1 MGNNLNI
8 DKANKLKPNYEPKA
22 ASVTSNQ
29 TQSIVVVPVGK
40 AAEEDNPITKLI
52 NSDAFKALPKD
63 EQLAELKKM
72 LPNLDE
78 SQINE
83 ILSTSKKEAPEVT
96 DGGAVK
102 PEVTDDETK
111 PEVTVP
117 KGEDKAVP
125 KEQADMKAIAQVG
138 AQIGIKNPTVDDLKV
153 IYNALSKK
161 APDELSPAE
170 KKVMEFIGALSSQEN
185 RPQQMMKLLAENAQ
199 AIDNIIP
206 KEVLESKEWKSKTP
220 EEKLYARIEIVLD
233 KLDPNFAKIED
244 PAQKEAYMKGVLG
257 SIAEA
262 MNGGQK
268 MSETEKDYHISVIA
282 FLADAAEQKGVT
294 MSKLVG
300 MMQDKSGEG
309 QKEFLELAIN
319 LVDDKGLLNG
329 YFENEHMEEE
339 LGGIEYFKEIANI
352 IMKNANHEKYDK
364 LLQEDP
370 EAINHIAA
378 KAINIIGKQAYGGNW
393 VTPKDI
399 TLENLQ
405 KANEHKITSFV
416 ERFKAAK
423 YAGETKLAGIIG
435 RPGDK
440 DFQKKAVQQEIKY
453 YTDHGME
460 TNPILELERAIRME
474 TGKTSIDVNDIY
486 NNAIKKPENERT
498 IEEKNIIA
506 MYRIA
511 NTYNLDVIK
520 LLKEMKDIGSLQA
533 QLKNDCKG
541 DILKLGIK
549 VFGNNNAEEFREALN
564 KDSKVIIKLAMIA
577 DVSTVDEM
585 KDFLSKLDID
595 FEAYNYKDLLDQLLA
610 LKATAC
616 GSVQPTSARGME
628 SQNTAIK
635 LGEKLGLKALV
646 DEVVNN
652 YVSICGNDNH
662 KKDCFNLVVSFGDE
676 YDAVAGKFLNNKNNT
691 QEFNNTLARETFLR
705 TDLSDSR
712 KESLTDN
719 YLKYADND
727 AARINNVKNIQDIDN
742 EGVKRGIIGGQNY
755 LESDSARQEY
765 SNIVNEVINSTSD
778 PETRSRLNSYNQ
790 EVQAN
795 IGSSNSS
802 SSSSSSGTGKSSG
815 SQGTSGS
822 HGTSSSHGTS
832 GSNGTSGSSN
842 TPKTG
847 SSSNSSS
854 AQSAAAQAR
863 AQAQQDYAQAVTQAL
878 QLRKEE
884 ALKRLAQ
891 ITENYQ
897 KSVKEREERKA
908 KEAQKTQKTEEQSTN
923 KDYSKFDPEVRKVL
937 EESDRV
943 FESADKT
950 LEIAKI
956 DSALT
961 DAEIAVPADK
971 REELI
976 QAYQSGG
983 AASLYEKLG
992 SVSTKY
998 QEQYLYYF
1006 AEHASTS
1013 DLCSFAEKHVGNKNI
1028 ILALY
1033 QRSNNPA
1040 LLQYLGESNAL
1051 DLLNKGKI
1059 KLEDFLKYASPDT
1072 VARYIQSMK
1081 EIGNTDAIKAVVSQ
1095 LSLKQRE
1102 ETSESV
1108 IAEAQNNTP
1117 LPGSDEWIRA
1127 QQKQMENASNLGV
1140 EPKAS
1145 APKRETEKLNL
1156 DGSTPTIGAGML
1168 SLNPEED
1175 EFDGLSMGSN
1185 RVRMGID
1192 IKKRDKR
1199 FFRIG

>member
-1 MGNNLNI
+1 MNNDGLSINQLKEYKASVSTNNGASTQVGTQNNAPNSILTPQIKKDDDAYTKLIQSNEFRALSDEDKLKKLKEMMPDTQDEVLKSLINSVKSTIISKDKTTQGSASTEKAQEAVEIFTSQDPQKPVESKEISKEEQALNDYAKGLQGDSQQDVSLEDVIANIKSIPEDKRTQTQNMILDFINMKSNATLNKKNGFEFVTKYADAIDNLIPETVTNSAAWKNKTPVEKLNARVDALLSTIVPNYDKIQNDAAKEKMRKGVYDAIGSAVLPTYKELPEEKQKFGVQILAMMSETAEASGKPLRDILTDIKDPRKTMQGILEYSCKIVDKTFLKTNI
-8 DKANKLKPNYEPKA
+8 D
-22 ASVTSNQ
+22 VTSN
-29 TQSIVVVPVGK
+29 
-40 AAEEDNPITKLI
+40 
-52 NSDAFKALPKD
+52 
-63 EQLAELKKM
+63 
-72 LPNLDE
+72 
-78 SQINE
+78 
-83 ILSTSKKEAPEVT
+83 
-96 DGGAVK
+96 
-102 PEVTDDETK
+102 
-111 PEVTVP
+111 
-117 KGEDKAVP
+117 
-125 KEQADMKAIAQVG
+125 
-138 AQIGIKNPTVDDLKV
+138 
-153 IYNALSKK
+153 
-161 APDELSPAE
+161 
-170 KKVMEFIGALSSQEN
+170 
-185 RPQQMMKLLAENAQ
+185 
-199 AIDNIIP
+199 
-206 KEVLESKEWKSKTP
+206 EWKSKTS
-220 EEKLYARIEIVLD
+220 EEKVNIIARSIVTSFDSKMPEDQIQKTSEQWINWIGETLYKEDWHKNKDLHKESFAHMLSALKFASDNDPEFNSSIELMEPMQRAMALD
-233 KLDPNFAKIED
+233 KYE
-244 PAQKEAYMKGVLG
+244 
-257 SIAEA
+257 EA
-262 MNGGQK
+262 MGIKLTDTQRVERDIMVATNKELTPKIIYEYLQNK
-268 MSETEKDYHISVIA
+268 ITE
-282 FLADAAEQKGVT
+282 
-294 MSKLVG
+294 
-300 MMQDKSGEG
+300 
-309 QKEFLELAIN
+309 
-319 LVDDKGLLNG
+319 
-329 YFENEHMEEE
+329 
-339 LGGIEYFKEIANI
+339 GIELTTGEQEVYNRYNDI
-352 IMKNANHEKYDK
+352 I
-364 LLQEDP
+364 
-370 EAINHIAA
+370 
-378 KAINIIGKQAYGGNW
+378 
-393 VTPKDI
+393 
-399 TLENLQ
+399 
-405 KANEHKITSFV
+405 
-416 ERFKAAK
+416 
-423 YAGETKLAGIIG
+423 
-435 RPGDK
+435 
-440 DFQKKAVQQEIKY
+440 
-453 YTDHGME
+453 
-460 TNPILELERAIRME
+460 
-474 TGKTSIDVNDIY
+474 TSIDPDDPERDKKMNVRIPDPSQTIAFEIHAKYGDGPEACQKWLQEFCRTHKGYDYNNLTNQQKKDILSMIDDPDTIYQMGEIMGIEQNDIPDFIGPLGFIRALGGARTTESY
-486 NNAIKKPENERT
+486 ARGVGRFTGSNDSRIRKFALRLNGRLAIRDPKSA
-498 IEEKNIIA
+498 NI
-506 MYRIA
+506 
-511 NTYNLDVIK
+511 
-520 LLKEMKDIGSLQA
+520 A
-533 QLKNDCKG
+533 QN
-541 DILKLGIK
+541 
-549 VFGNNNAEEFREALN
+549 EALSSKN
-564 KDSKVIIKLAMIA
+564 KYCKENAVELPNEYANA
-577 DVSTVDEM
+577 GVS
-585 KDFLSKLDID
+585 L
-595 FEAYNYKDLLDQLLA
+595 
-610 LKATAC
+610 
-616 GSVQPTSARGME
+616 
-628 SQNTAIK
+628 
-635 LGEKLGLKALV
+635 
-646 DEVVNN
+646 
-652 YVSICGNDNH
+652 
-662 KKDCFNLVVSFGDE
+662 
-676 YDAVAGKFLNNKNNT
+676 
-691 QEFNNTLARETFLR
+691 
-705 TDLSDSR
+705 
-712 KESLTDN
+712 
-719 YLKYADND
+719 
-727 AARINNVKNIQDIDN
+727 
-742 EGVKRGIIGGQNY
+742 
-755 LESDSARQEY
+755 
-765 SNIVNEVINSTSD
+765 
-778 PETRSRLNSYNQ
+778 ETRSYLQVMALNSNDISKDVKVLYNDNTYKFAKDDKERAYLNHEVCTNVTDPDILEYNAASVNTYVSDPTYKEQCRQDIEQAASNFDSQTQ
-790 EVQAN
+790 ERIRNAYNTGTVSNETRARVES
-795 IGSSNSS
+795 SSNSS

-815 SQGTSGS
+815 SR
-822 HGTSSSHGTS
+822 GTSSSH
-832 GSNGTSGSSN
+832 GTSGSSN

-847 SSSNSSS
+847 SSSSNSS

-923 KDYSKFDPEVRKVL
+923 KDYSKFNPEVRKVL

-998 QEQYLYYF
+998 QEQYLHYF

-1117 LPGSDEWIRA
+1117 LPGSDEWMRA

-1168 SLNPEED
+1168 SLNSEED